1 MMEWHRLFGLTL
13 TDYFTGSSYGVELEK
28 DLSLKQQFLDVVIIE
43 RKNGILPSELPDGF
57 ENLAA
62 HSLVTYKSLRE
73 SLDEWTV
80 EELIGHYVNYRKQV
94 SPSLKD
100 LLPAEEF
107 RLYAVSTLYPK
118 NLAKQIKFNPAGKGV
133 YDVTYGIRKI
143 RIIVT
148 NRISE
153 EKRNALWLL
162 FSGIPE
168 KVRYGAEHYK
178 GHLGEMSSIMN
189 QLFARYK
196 TEGVTAMP
204 YTIDDYRRDY
214 VLEYLDRL
222 SPDEILKKVRA
233 DELLKKL
240 SADDRLKG
248 LSADD
253 RLKGLS
259 PEDIEAYLKKLK
271 RKKKSKKL

>member
-1 MMEWHRLFGLTL
+1 MMEWHRLLGLTL
-13 TDYFTGSSYGVELEK
+13 TDYFADSSYSVELEK

-43 RKNGILPSELPDGF
+43 KKNGASPTELPDGF

-62 HSLVTYKSLRE
+62 HNLVTYKSLRE
-73 SLDEWTV
+73 SLDGWTV
-80 EELIGHYVNYRKQV
+80 EELVGHYVNYRKQV

-118 NLAKQIKFNPAGKGV
+118 NLAKQINFTPAGKGI
-133 YDVTYGIRKI
+133 YDVKWGVRTIRV
-143 RIIVT
+143 IVT
-148 NRISE
+148 NQISE
-153 EKRNALWLL
+153 EKRNAVWLL

-168 KVRYGAEHYK
+168 KVRYGAEHYR

-189 QLFARYK
+189 QLFVKYK
-196 TEGVTAMP
+196 TEGVLAMP
-204 YTIDDYRRDY
+204 YTIEDYRRDY

-222 SPDEILKKVRA
+222 SPDEILKKIRA
-233 DELLKKL
+233 EELLKRL

-248 LSADD
+248 LSLDEL
-253 RLKGLS
+253 LKNFS
-259 PEDIEAYLKKLK
+259 PEDIEAYLKKMK
-271 RKKKSKKL
+271 RKKKSKKM

>member
-13 TDYFTGSSYGVELEK
+13 TDYFTGSSYSVELEK

-43 RKNGILPSELPDGF
+43 KKNGALPPELPDGF

-62 HSLVTYKSLRE
+62 HNLVTYKSLRE
-73 SLDEWTV
+73 SLDEWTMD
-80 EELIGHYVNYRKQV
+80 ELVGHYVNYRKQI
-94 SPSLKD
+94 SPSLKE
-100 LLPAEEF
+100 LLSAEKF

-118 NLAKQIKFNPAGKGV
+118 NLAKQINFIPAGKGI
-133 YDVTYGIRKI
+133 YDVTYGLRKI

-148 NRISE
+148 SRISE
-153 EKRNALWLL
+153 KKRNAPWLL

-168 KVRYGAEHYK
+168 KVRYGAEHYT
-178 GHLGEMSSIMN
+178 GNLGEMSSIMN
-189 QLFARYK
+189 QLFVKYK
-196 TEGVTAMP
+196 AEGVVAVP
-204 YTIDDYRRDY
+204 YTIEDYRRDY

-222 SPDEILKKVRA
+222 TPAEILKRF
-233 DELLKKL
+233 

-248 LSADD
+248 LSSDD

-259 PEDIEAYLKKLK
+259 ADELLKRLSPEEIKAYLKKLK
-271 RKKKSKKL
+271 RKKKSGKL